1 MLVGGRFVLTPPVVE
16 QEGKALRKAVN
27 PVSQAPSSS
36 DDLPRIPPPK
46 ITVGVRVSPIDLGEM
61 PQ

>member
-1 MLVGGRFVLTPPVVE
+1 MLVGGRFVLAPPIVE
-16 QEGKALRKAVN
+16 QEGKALTKAAN

-36 DDLPRIPPPK
+36 DYLPRIPPPK
-46 ITVGVRVSPIDLGEM
+46 TTVGMRVSPTDLGVM